1 MAAKCIRDKDATL
14 REMDVLMKP
23 YEIPVNSF
31 TIRDM
36 TERYGLTPSRAY
48 KVVRKLIDAGQ
59 VVKVSKDCYVTS
71 PGLSVSSARAAA
83 SESRP
88 TRRTKK
94 K

>member
-31 TIRDM
+31 TMRDM
-36 TERYGLTPSRAY
+36 TERYGMTPSRAY

-59 VVKVSKDCYVTS
+59 VTKISKDCYVTS
-71 PGLSVSSARAAA
+71 QAVASPAGGAARSRQSARQA
-83 SESRP
+83 RK
-88 TRRTKK
+88 R
-94 K
+94 